1 VPVVTQGA
9 LPAKTLLHPKVSVIS
24 AINEKIDILDLNI
37 LMVHWGE
44 TGGIGDFNGDGKV
57 DILDFQSL
65 MVNWTI

>member
-1 VPVVTQGA
+1 MAEAIAVV
-9 LPAKTLLHPKVSVIS
+9 AKKVD
-24 AINEKIDILDLNI
+24 ANKDGKIDILDLNI